1 MWSPLI
7 FLAFIVAA
15 FFASV
20 QSQQNFQQL
29 QYQLNRALYI
39 DPRYF
44 GTQNLQFQQGP
55 TLDVSGLER
64 FERQLLAG
72 RR

>member
-7 FLAFIVAA
+7 FLVLFVAA
-15 FFASV
+15 FFVAV
-20 QSQQNFQQL
+20 QSQNFNQL

-44 GTQNLQFQQGP
+44 GTQNLQLQQGP
-55 TLDVSGLER
+55 PLDVSGLQR
-64 FERQLLAG
+64 FERQLLYG
-72 RR
+72 R